1 MRGCSGGVASLGKAE
16 IARLSPRHCL
26 NLAAELISMSCRP
39 LREFGFTVSYSE
51 LQRVLAVVGDEA
63 QSGNTGRPGAMA
75 SKSSVFPHLH
85 FDDAS

>member
-1 MRGCSGGVASLGKAE
+1 MSGCRGVVFPWEGRDSSFQTH
-16 IARLSPRHCL
+16 HCL
-26 NLAAELISMSCRP
+26 NLAAELISMSCWP

-51 LQRVLAVVGDEA
+51 LQRALAVVGDEA

-75 SKSSVFPHLH
+75 SNSSVFAHLH

>member
-1 MRGCSGGVASLGKAE
+1 
-16 IARLSPRHCL
+16 
-26 NLAAELISMSCRP
+26 MSCLP

-51 LQRVLAVVGDEA
+51 LQRALAVVGDEA